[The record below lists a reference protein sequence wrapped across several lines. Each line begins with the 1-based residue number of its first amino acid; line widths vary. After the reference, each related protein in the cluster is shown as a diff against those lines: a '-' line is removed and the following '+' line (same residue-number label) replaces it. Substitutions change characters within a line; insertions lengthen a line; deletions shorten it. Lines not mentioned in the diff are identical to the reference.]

1 MPHNNNIDGIIEQLG
16 KLPPLSSLTVD
27 QQRQQAEQLFGTG
40 SCAEG
45 VVFESAHLAGVSG
58 LWAIPTDARPDFV
71 LLYLHGGG
79 YSFGS
84 AQAYRPLVSQ
94 LAARSRIRTLCI
106 DYRLAPEHP
115 FPAAIEDALDVYRAL
130 LEQGVSAE
138 HLVLAGDSAGGGL
151 SMALMLAAKAA
162 GLPLPAA
169 AVLMSP
175 WVDLAQTGKSWDLQK
190 ARDPLLGPMAGKPLM
205 SDTYLQGAE
214 PLNPLA
220 SPLYGD
226 LQSLPPVL
234 IQVGSRECLLDD
246 STRLASRLANAEVA
260 VHLDVWPGMIHV
272 FQAMS
277 DQLEDARRALDQ
289 ISAFLLQHLGDD
301 FAGGMRG
308 KTAIFDLSDSSHAK
322 I

>member
-1 MPHNNNIDGIIEQLG
+1 MPPNNNIDGLIEQLS
-16 KLPPLSSLTVD
+16 KLPPLSSLTTD
-27 QQRQQAEQLFGTG
+27 QQRQQAEQLFGAA

-45 VVFESAHLAGVSG
+45 VTFESASLASVSG
-58 LWAIPTDARPDFV
+58 LWAIPTDTRPDFV

-84 AQAYRPLVSQ
+84 ARAYRPLISQ

-115 FPAAIEDALDVYRAL
+115 FPAAIQDALGVYRAL
-130 LEQGVSAE
+130 LEKGVSAE

-151 SMALMLAAKAA
+151 CMALMLAAKAA

-175 WVDLAQTGKSWDLQK
+175 WVDMAQTGESWNLQK
-190 ARDPLLGPMAGKPLM
+190 DRDPLLGPLAGKTLM

-246 STRLASRLANAEVA
+246 STRLASRLATAEVA

-272 FQAMS
+272 FQSMG
-277 DQLEDARRALDQ
+277 DQLEEARRALDQ
-289 ISAFLLQHLGDD
+289 ISAFLLRHLG
-301 FAGGMRG
+301 R
-308 KTAIFDLSDSSHAK
+308 
-322 I
+322 

>member
-1 MPHNNNIDGIIEQLG
+1 MPNNNNIDGIIEQLSQ
-16 KLPPLSSLTVD
+16 LPPLSSLTVD

-45 VVFESAHLAGVSG
+45 VVFESANLASVCG
-58 LWAIPTDARPDFV
+58 LWAVPTDVRPDFV

-79 YSFGS
+79 YTFGS

-106 DYRLAPEHP
+106 DYRLAPEYP

-130 LEQGVSAE
+130 LENGVNAE

-151 SMALMLAAKAA
+151 CMALMLAAKAA

-169 AVLMSP
+169 AVVMSP
-175 WVDLAQTGKSWDLQK
+175 WVDMAQTGESWNLQK
-190 ARDPLLGPMAGKPLM
+190 TRDPLLGPLAGKTLM
-205 SDTYLQGAE
+205 ADTYLQGAE

-246 STRLASRLANAEVA
+246 STRLASCLASAEVA

-272 FQAMS
+272 FQTMS
-277 DQLEDARRALDQ
+277 DQLEEARRALDQ
-289 ISAFLLQHLGDD
+289 ISAFLLRHLGEDVP
-301 FAGGMRG
+301 
-308 KTAIFDLSDSSHAK
+308 
-322 I
+322 